1 MSESDTNTQIDK
13 SITNM
18 SDNNTEDTQAAVIGG
33 TPTSSEHYHRFLCFV
48 EGPPID
54 KDFYINKNSTDIPQ
68 SSLSSISGG
77 ITTISDTRFGG
88 TAQQNDIESGSTD
101 TFDVLYGRSERYTE
115 DNRSSLSSL
124 TDIAP
129 SNDRGRFH
137 FGRKGKRFETQ
148 LDDIED
154 SPPRPLSGSP
164 WYIQSQQAV
173 QPPPIHSLGQ
183 VGPSDIPK
191 KKLITSRSHLD
202 EIIIGQPPPVP
213 PLQQNRLPSFNNR
226 RISCESTAGI
236 SEGFLTYVQE
246 EIRNTY
252 RKRRMLLASVFVI
265 FFICIIAITAA
276 ALTQNNNGED
286 EGNTNASFQVVEQ
299 QPQEHNTTGLDMTND
314 EGYDLTLLDI
324 SDAVS
329 AFDEAVSSS
338 NEDMSEPNI
347 DVVVTT
353 TVQTTVPSLELVDN
367 DNQVG
372 DADAEVTVTNP
383 TTISES
389 LLSNEMNEA
398 IEPSSPATAE
408 AESSSNVETS
418 IGQTST
424 LATTSSKK
432 TTTKPPSN
440 PDWLQQIS
448 VFASLDPPSVSPT
461 PKTTTAKPS
470 SSPSFPPSTSPTTK
484 APSTNSPTMS
494 PTKNKC
500 ISKCE
505 KESNDQYRKDRD
517 ALVEEC
523 MEKDAKKCDKDEKK
537 CKRDCKR
544 DADKKEQEIMEKIN
558 SDELKCK
565 TTCLNNNSDDTQL
578 TIGRD
583 SNVLVYQT
591 DRSTPDEFW
600 MNMNP

>member
-1 MSESDTNTQIDK
+1 
-13 SITNM
+13 M

-33 TPTSSEHYHRFLCFV
+33 SPTSSEHYHRFLCFV

-54 KDFYINKNSTDIPQ
+54 KDFYINKNSNDIPQ

-88 TAQQNDIESGSTD
+88 TAQYDLESGSTD
-101 TFDVLYGRSERYTE
+101 TFDVIYGRSERNTE

-124 TDIAP
+124 TDIVP
-129 SNDRGRFH
+129 SNERGRFQ
-137 FGRKGKRFETQ
+137 FGRKGKRFQTQ

-173 QPPPIHSLGQ
+173 EPPPVHSFDTTSSST
-183 VGPSDIPK
+183 PE

-202 EIIIGQPPPVP
+202 QIIAQPPPMP
-213 PLQQNRLPSFNNR
+213 PSQQNRLPSFNNR
-226 RISCESTAGI
+226 QISCESTAGI
-236 SEGFLTYVQE
+236 SEGFLTYIQE

-276 ALTQNNNGED
+276 AFTQQNNGEKD
-286 EGNTNASFQVVEQ
+286 DANASFQVVEQ
-299 QPQEHNTTGLDMTND
+299 QPQEHNTTND
-314 EGYDLTLLDI
+314 EGSDLSLLDI

-329 AFDEAVSSS
+329 AFDEDAVTSS
-338 NEDMSEPNI
+338 NTNDQISESESDSVGVI
-347 DVVVTT
+347 TT
-353 TVQTTVPSLELVDN
+353 STVQSTIPSSDN
-367 DNQVG
+367 ESVEV
-372 DADAEVTVTNP
+372 DADVEATVTNP
-383 TTISES
+383 TIPSDN
-389 LLSNEMNEA
+389 LFSNEMNEA

-408 AESSSNVETS
+408 VVSSSDVETS
-418 IGQTST
+418 IGQTT
-424 LATTSSKK
+424 MLATTSSQT

-461 PKTTTAKPS
+461 PKATTVTPTLSPS
-470 SSPSFPPSTSPTTK
+470 SPPSTSPTTK
-484 APSTNSPTMS
+484 APSTNGPTMS

-500 ISKCE
+500 ISRCVKD
-505 KESNDQYRKDRD
+505 SIDQYRNERD

-544 DADKKEQEIMEKIN
+544 DVDKKEQEIMEKIN

-565 TTCLNNNSDDTQL
+565 TTCLNDSDDAQL
-578 TIGRD
+578 TVGRE

-600 MNMNP
+600 MNMNDP

>member
-1 MSESDTNTQIDK
+1 
-13 SITNM
+13 M

-33 TPTSSEHYHRFLCFV
+33 TPSSSEHYHRFLCFV

-54 KDFYINKNSTDIPQ
+54 KDFYINKNSNDIPQ

-88 TAQQNDIESGSTD
+88 TAQYDVESGSTD
-101 TFDVLYGRSERYTE
+101 TFDVIYGRSERYTE

-124 TDIAP
+124 TDVGT
-129 SNDRGRFH
+129 STDRRRFH
-137 FGRKGKRFETQ
+137 FGKKGKGFQTQ

-173 QPPPIHSLGQ
+173 QPHE
-183 VGPSDIPK
+183 
-191 KKLITSRSHLD
+191 LIA
-202 EIIIGQPPPVP
+202 QPPPMP
-213 PLQQNRLPSFNNR
+213 PSQQNRLPSFNNR

-246 EIRNTY
+246 EIWNTK
-252 RKRRMLLASVFVI
+252 KRMILASVLVV

-276 ALTQNNNGED
+276 ALTQNNGED
-286 EGNTNASFQVVEQ
+286 EDANTSFQIVEQ
-299 QPQEHNTTGLDMTND
+299 QPQEHNTTNLDMNND
-314 EGYDLTLLDI
+314 GGSDLSLLDI

-329 AFDEAVSSS
+329 AFDEDAVTSSI
-338 NEDMSEPNI
+338 EEVSEPI
-347 DVVVTT
+347 DVAVTT
-353 TVQTTVPSLELVDN
+353 TVQTTVPSLKLDN
-367 DNQVG
+367 NNQVG
-372 DADAEVTVTNP
+372 DADVDATVTNP
-383 TTISES
+383 TIPSNN
-389 LLSNEMNEA
+389 LFSNEMNEA
-398 IEPSSPATAE
+398 IEHSSPATA
-408 AESSSNVETS
+408 AAAVVSSPDVES
-418 IGQTST
+418 IGQT
-424 LATTSSKK
+424 TTSSQT

-461 PKTTTAKPS
+461 PRATTVKPS
-470 SSPSFPPSTSPTTK
+470 LSPSSPPSTSPTTK

-500 ISKCE
+500 ISRCE
-505 KESNDQYRKDRD
+505 KDSTYQYRNERD

-544 DADKKEQEIMEKIN
+544 EVDKKEQEIMEKIN
-558 SDELKCK
+558 SNELKCK
-565 TTCLNNNSDDTQL
+565 TTCLNNNSDNAQL
-578 TIGRD
+578 TVGSE

-600 MNMNP
+600 MNMNGP